1 MFIQIPQVVDDGDI
15 SIAIYE
21 LIASKRLTILLTPQ
35 FQVIF

>member
-21 LIASKRLTILLTPQ
+21 LIASKRLTILLTPR